1 MVVVFPPPQLTVAP
15 AVVDEAV
22 NTWLV
27 VTHVKAA
34 GVAIAALGT
43 GVF

>member
-1 MVVVFPPPQLTVAP
+1 MVVVFPPPQLNVAP

-22 NTWLV
+22 KVSLV
-27 VTHVKAA
+27 VTQVKTT
-34 GVAIAALGT
+34 GVAIAAFGT